1 MRLHAILGQSR
12 LHLASAIIAVDWE
25 KISLYGSDQKQ
36 FQDIKRGLISL
47 IKSHPELS
55 EIPAH
60 ALSKKTEFIKIP
72 TLDRR
77 NNDMLSMIRELR
89 KSLKVMREEIDSS
102 DVLFSS
108 GTKPHLSLFVS
119 ERGFERILSFRDDS
133 LELQINTK
141 EKGET
146 KISRLP
152 PIPVPAWN
160 IKSVLIVH
168 GIEEDNGW
176 IITPF
181 VESKGYSEKR
191 TAPYSIELD
200 EISSSKILLLWETP
214 KNAGDR
220 KRLTELV
227 IDYNKILAGSIIHE
241 VEDEVLSN
249 WCRNTHLP
257 PPVNE
262 PMDSETPIS
271 ETSEEE

>member
-12 LHLASAIIAVDWE
+12 LHLATAIIALDWE
-25 KISLYGSDQKQ
+25 KIFLYGSDKKQ
-36 FQDIKRGLISL
+36 FEDLKEGVIRL

-55 EIPAH
+55 ETPAH
-60 ALSKKTEFIKIP
+60 ALSKKIELIKIP
-72 TLDRR
+72 SLDR
-77 NNDMLSMIRELR
+77 NKNDMLSMIRELR
-89 KSLKVMREEIDSS
+89 KSLKGMKGEIDNS
-102 DVLFSS
+102 DALFYS
-108 GTKPHLSLFVS
+108 GTKPHLSLFVI

-133 LELQINTK
+133 LQMHINTLEVGK
-141 EKGET
+141 P
-146 KISRLP
+146 KIHAVQFNRT
-152 PIPVPAWN
+152 VPEWAVE
-160 IKSVLIVH
+160 SVLIVH

-181 VESKGYSEKR
+181 VESKGYSKKR
-191 TAPYSIELD
+191 KAPYSIELD

-257 PPVNE
+257 RP
-262 PMDSETPIS
+262 
-271 ETSEEE
+271 